1 MNGSMWSEEKQTPL
15 CRSHWLKSEAWGQGR
30 GHLRSPKTDEFFK
43 QCWPETGQG
52 QAQGPLFAW
61 VELRTCPPAAR
72 GYKGCSRVAPAFP
85 QHGIHPSRSLARWAC
100 TELSAS
106 WGLPSYLLPSALF
119 ERVERQIKAFSLR
132 AAWVTP
138 LESLVE
144 EKTHSG
150 LFWAVL
156 LKESTGPLKYLQA
169 QFRSPWKFHCNVVW
183 YVIQQNKI
191 FPVNVLNMCSSNQQ
205 VQRGQQ
211 WAEMRGCIS
220 ACSCITLTSKES
232 LEIAVPLF
240 AAFMED
246 EKKKREGRKSFLG
259 AGATCLVHI
268 SVYKRERDDSAAVQW
283 IFCWHEVE
291 MIRRVNSSCRFY
303 FISFTSRKCPSLH
316 KILIIVQRDET
327 QAQHGPWEAN
337 GCGWGRTLH
346 LKTRSGSSPICGW
359 ICAGAKT

>member
-1 MNGSMWSEEKQTPL
+1 MVQQQL
-15 CRSHWLKSEAWGQGR
+15 LKSNSQSRLGMCG
-30 GHLRSPKTDEFFK
+30 LRRNRNPCAGATAPRVRCGDKAGDSLDHPRHEFFK
-43 QCWPETGQG
+43 QCWPEAGQG
-52 QAQGPLFAW
+52 KAQGPLFAW

-85 QHGIHPSRSLARWAC
+85 HCAIHLSRSLARWAC
-100 TELSAS
+100 TELSTS

-119 ERVERQIKAFSLR
+119 EREERQIKAFSLR
-132 AAWVTP
+132 ATWVTH

-156 LKESTGPLKYLQA
+156 LKESTGPLKCLQA

-183 YVIQQNKI
+183 YVIQQNRI
-191 FPVNVLNMCSSNQQ
+191 FPVNVLNMCSSKQQ

-220 ACSCITLTSKES
+220 ACSCITLTSKEP

-240 AAFMED
+240 SAFMED
-246 EKKKREGRKSFLG
+246 EKKKGEGRKSFLG

-283 IFCWHEVE
+283 IFLLAWSRDDQKSE
-291 MIRRVNSSCRFY
+291 
-303 FISFTSRKCPSLH
+303 FILQVLFHQFHIQKMSF
-316 KILIIVQRDET
+316 
-327 QAQHGPWEAN
+327 
-337 GCGWGRTLH
+337 
-346 LKTRSGSSPICGW
+346 SP
-359 ICAGAKT
+359 